1 MNTLTELSG
10 AVTTGVQDMV
20 EDIVTSTQWG
30 LLVERWDLLVE
41 RWDLPKIVFWDL
53 FSFTSTSWEFYAIIF
68 LWLLVILWVIK
79 DSNYR
84 SHSTGFVI
92 FSLVLV
98 TLGTPLIWLPVYL
111 AIRPL
116 GYKYERSYW
125 KSVMTQWAEDEEEYS
140 EEYSI
145 NEIENT
151 DTDTD
156 EDHLAELKKKA
167 TVAKRRVSKN
177 APSTTKKPSSTS
189 KPKPSS
195 APKAKKPS
203 ARSAQ

>member
-30 LLVERWDLLVE
+30 LLVE

-98 TLGTPLIWLPVYL
+98 TLATPLIWLPVYL

>member
-30 LLVERWDLLVE
+30 LIVEN
-41 RWDLPKIVFWDL
+41 WDLPKIVFWDL

-98 TLGTPLIWLPVYL
+98 TLATPLIWLPVYL

-156 EDHLAELKKKA
+156 EDHLAELKNKA

>member
-1 MNTLTELSG
+1 
-10 AVTTGVQDMV
+10 
-20 EDIVTSTQWG
+20 
-30 LLVERWDLLVE
+30 
-41 RWDLPKIVFWDL
+41 
-53 FSFTSTSWEFYAIIF
+53 
-68 LWLLVILWVIK
+68 
-79 DSNYR
+79 
-84 SHSTGFVI
+84 
-92 FSLVLV
+92 
-98 TLGTPLIWLPVYL
+98 
-111 AIRPL
+111 
-116 GYKYERSYW
+116 
-125 KSVMTQWAEDEEEYS
+125 MTQWAEDEEEYS

-177 APSTTKKPSSTS
+177 APSMTKKPSSTS

>member
-30 LLVERWDLLVE
+30 LLVES
-41 RWDLPKIVFWDL
+41 WDLPKIVFWDL

>member
-10 AVTTGVQDMV
+10 AVTTGVQDIV

-30 LLVERWDLLVE
+30 LLVE

-203 ARSAQ
+203 ARSSQ

>member
-30 LLVERWDLLVE
+30 LLVE

-98 TLGTPLIWLPVYL
+98 TLATPLIWLPVYL

-203 ARSAQ
+203 ARSSQ

>member
-30 LLVERWDLLVE
+30 LLVES
-41 RWDLPKIVFWDL
+41 WDLPKIVFWDL

-195 APKAKKPS
+195 AAKAKKPS

>member
-30 LLVERWDLLVE
+30 LLVE